1 MPFGFSQQHERIHK
15 AISNASQKNVIMLA
29 LASNEDTMN
38 EKRVAYPARD
48 LRVIC
53 INASDGCGHILPSNP
68 PAEEEGNNFSII
80 GHNFLSTWP
89 KQTKADGTSKGEE
102 LGLPGVWK
110 YGSGSS
116 VATLVA
122 TCIAGLI
129 MQFAFTESIKHSRR
143 LQSYD
148 GITQIFR
155 RMSGERTADGFL
167 DIRPWEVLKAGD
179 REGTRFIFNMCLD
192 NIYD

>member
-15 AISNASQKNVIMLA
+15 AIANASQNNVVMLA
-29 LASNEDTMN
+29 AASNEDTMN
-38 EKRVAYPARD
+38 EKRVAYPVRD

-53 INASDGCGHILPSNP
+53 INASDGHGHILPSNP
-68 PAEEEGNNFSII
+68 PAEEEGNSFSVI
-80 GHNFLSTWP
+80 GQNFLSTWP
-89 KQTKADGTSKGEE
+89 KQIKADGTFKGDE
-102 LGLPGVWK
+102 LGMSGVWK

-122 TCIAGLI
+122 ASIAGLI
-129 MQFAFTESIKHSRR
+129 MQFGFTESVTHSQK

-167 DIRPWEVLKAGD
+167 DISPWVVLKAGD

-192 NIYD
+192 NI